1 MNDAKKIIKKV
12 ELMRH
17 NSREHENYRNLPLA
31 KECMLLLES
40 LDDPEEGP
48 LGKAYACNAI
58 LEQISEYDTPRFCM
72 EILQREKQWVEE
84 SEEKSDWLTPES
96 IDSDILRLEDYID
109 TEGISMQDFCKKHGK
124 HLLFD
129 PVERTPQWEEIYL
142 EVEKECFR
150 QLKGTHRGM
159 GFCFGYWAV
168 KRAVL
173 AKYGIEWKSPQFMNP
188 RVMFD

>member
-17 NSREHENYRNLPLA
+17 NSQEHENYRNLPLA

-58 LEQISEYDTPRFCM
+58 LEQLSEYDTPRFCM

-109 TEGISMQDFCKKHGK
+109 TEGLSMQDFCKKHRK

>member
-17 NSREHENYRNLPLA
+17 NSQEHENYRNLPLA

-58 LEQISEYDTPRFCM
+58 LEQLSEYDTPRFCM

-109 TEGISMQDFCKKHGK
+109 TEGLSMQDFCKKHGK

>member
-17 NSREHENYRNLPLA
+17 NSQEHENYRNLPLA

-58 LEQISEYDTPRFCM
+58 LEQLSEYDTPRFCM

>member
-17 NSREHENYRNLPLA
+17 NSQEHETYRNLPLA
-31 KECMLLLES
+31 KECMLLLEN

-58 LEQISEYDTPRFCM
+58 LEQLSEYDTPRFCM

-150 QLKGTHRGM
+150 RLKGTHRGM

>member
-17 NSREHENYRNLPLA
+17 NSQEHENYRNLPLA

-58 LEQISEYDTPRFCM
+58 LEQLSEYDTPRFCM

-173 AKYGIEWKSPQFMNP
+173 AKYGIEWKSPQFMNT

>member
-17 NSREHENYRNLPLA
+17 NSQEHENYRNLPLA

-58 LEQISEYDTPRFCM
+58 LEQLSEYDTPRFCM

-129 PVERTPQWEEIYL
+129 LVERTPQWEEIYL

-173 AKYGIEWKSPQFMNP
+173 AKYGIEWKSPQFMNT

>member
-17 NSREHENYRNLPLA
+17 NSLEHQNYRNLPLA

-58 LEQISEYDTPRFCM
+58 LEQLSEYDTPRFCM

-109 TEGISMQDFCKKHGK
+109 TEGLSMQDFCKKHGK

-142 EVEKECFR
+142 EVEKDCFR